1 MEIPGQIKGFSKL
14 GREDQVKLVASLTG
28 DPAGIIHE
36 LNAHLSPDSSRQKIY
51 QEFSENSVSNF
62 FLPYSIAPNFRI
74 NGKFYLVPM
83 VTEESSVVAA
93 AASAA
98 KYWSERGGFHTRT
111 GTMQKPGH
119 IHFIWKGSTTEI
131 NTFINDLLPG
141 FYHVTEWLT
150 KRMNQR
156 GGGIREINL
165 KDLTDK
171 MEGYYQLEVIFDTAD
186 SMGANFIN
194 SCLEQMADF
203 LYQQVQL
210 AGLTGRLEIIM
221 SVLSNYTPGCLVECW
236 VNCSVREMSQPEY
249 DLSGAD
255 FCRKFETAVNLA
267 KHDVYRAVTHNK
279 GIFNGVDAV
288 VIATGN
294 DFRAVEADGHAYAS
308 RNGRYCGLTDVEVLK
323 DSFRCRIE
331 IPLALGTVGG
341 LTDLHP
347 LAAVSLKILGNPHA
361 SGLMSIVA
369 AAGMASNFSAIRALI
384 TGGIQKGHMKLHLS
398 NVLNQFHAS
407 DTEKVAATEYFS
419 KRAVSFSAVEDFLT
433 NLRTHLEK

>member
-1 MEIPGQIKGFSKL
+1 MEIQGQIQGFSKL
-14 GREDQVKLVASLTG
+14 GRDDQVKLVASFTS
-28 DPAGIIHE
+28 DPDGIIHE
-36 LNAHLSPDSSRQKIY
+36 LDAHLLPDGKRQRMY

-74 NGKFYLVPM
+74 NDTYYMVPM

-93 AASAA
+93 AAAAA
-98 KYWSERGGFHTRT
+98 KYWSERGGFLTRIV
-111 GTMQKPGH
+111 TMQKPGH
-119 IHFIWKGSTTEI
+119 IHFTWKGSTPEI
-131 NTFINDLLPG
+131 TTFIDDLIPG
-141 FYHVTEWLT
+141 FYNVTAYLT

-156 GGGIREINL
+156 GGGILEINL
-165 KDLTDK
+165 KDVTDK

-186 SMGANFIN
+186 SMGANFVN

-210 AGLTGRLEIIM
+210 AGLAGRLEIIM
-221 SVLSNYTPGCLVECW
+221 SVLSNYSPKCTVECQ
-236 VNCSVREMSQPEY
+236 VNSSVRGMAHPEY
-249 DLSGAD
+249 NLGGID

-279 GIFNGVDAV
+279 GIYNGVDAV

-294 DFRAVEADGHAYAS
+294 DFRAVEADGHAWAS
-308 RNGRYCGLTDVEVLK
+308 RNGNYCGLTDAEVSK
-323 DSFRCRIE
+323 ESFNCRIE
-331 IPLALGTVGG
+331 IPLTLGTVGG
-341 LTDLHP
+341 LTGLHP

-361 SGLMSIVA
+361 SDLMSIVA

-407 DTEKVAATEYFS
+407 NAEKLAAMEYFS
-419 KRAVSFSAVEDFLT
+419 KRAVSFSAVEEFLT
-433 NLRTHLEK
+433 NSRTRLEK

>member
-1 MEIPGQIKGFSKL
+1 MEVPGQIQGFSKL
-14 GREDQVKLVASLTG
+14 GREDQVKLIASFTD

-36 LNAHLSPDSSRQKIY
+36 LNAHLSPDGSRQKLY

-62 FLPYSIAPNFRI
+62 FMPYSIAPNFRI
-74 NGKFYLVPM
+74 NDKYYLVPM
-83 VTEESSVVAA
+83 VAEESSVVAA

-98 KYWSERGGFHTRT
+98 KYWSERGGFHTRIS
-111 GTMQKPGH
+111 TMRKPGH
-119 IHFIWKGSTTEI
+119 IHFTWKGSAREI
-131 NTFINDLLPG
+131 ANFINDLTAG
-141 FYHVTEWLT
+141 FYQVTSWLT
-150 KRMNQR
+150 RRMNQR
-156 GGGIREINL
+156 GGGIMEINL
-165 KDLTDK
+165 KDLTDQ

-203 LYQQVQL
+203 LHQQVQL

-221 SVLSNYTPGCLVECW
+221 SVLSNYSPECTVECK
-236 VNCSVREMSQPEY
+236 VNCSVTEMAHLEY
-249 DLSGAD
+249 NLGGMD

-279 GIFNGVDAV
+279 GIYNGVDAV

-294 DFRAVEADGHAYAS
+294 DFRAVEADGHAFAS
-308 RNGRYCGLTDVEVLK
+308 RNGKYRGLTDVEVSQ
-323 DSFRCRIE
+323 DSFNCRIE
-331 IPLALGTVGG
+331 IPITVGTVGG
-341 LTDLHP
+341 LTGLHP
-347 LAAVSLKILGNPHA
+347 LAAVSLKILGNPRA
-361 SGLMSIVA
+361 SELMSIIA

-407 DTEKVAATEYFS
+407 DTEKVAAMEYFY

-433 NLRTHLEK
+433 DLRTRLEK